1 MKKSAQIIYT
11 LLLTLLFLTGNSQ
24 TNSNY
29 QITKNIPYYPD
40 SISSKNSYIKEQC
53 LLDIYKPIGK
63 SNAPVIVW
71 FHGGGLTGGT
81 KEIPKDLLDYGYLI
95 VSIEY
100 RLSPKVKAPGYIEDA
115 AAGTAWVFN
124 NIASYEGNVKQIFLS
139 GHSAGGYLDL
149 MIGLENKWLAKYNIN
164 TNAIAGLIP
173 LSPQVITHYT
183 IRDENNVSKYQPLI
197 DTYAPVYHIKKDTP
211 PLVLITGD
219 REKELLGRYE
229 ENAYFFRMMKLI
241 ENPRVKLFELEGFD
255 HGEMVKPGI
264 PLLMKEVGLILK
276 IK

>member
-124 NIASYEGNVKQIFLS
+124 NIASYEGNVKQIFLC

-211 PLVLITGD
+211 PIVLITGD

-264 PLLMKEVGLILK
+264 PLLMKEVGLMLK

>member
-1 MKKSAQIIYT
+1 MKKSAQIICT
-11 LLLTLLFLTGNSQ
+11 LLLTLLFLTSNSQ

-40 SISSKNSYIKEQC
+40 SISSKNPYIKEQC